1 MLKRTATFFLVVLT
15 TFLLAAAVLW
25 SVNIAA
31 AQTALDLADLEVD
44 IWPEYDRPSVLIIY
58 RITLAPE
65 VSLPANVR
73 LRIPAVS
80 GEPNA
85 VAAKQLDGALYSL
98 AYDRQVNG
106 EWAYLDFT
114 ATLPELQVEYY
125 DPQIQQQG
133 NERQYK
139 FLWPGDFNVDSL
151 SVQVQQP
158 FDSYDLRTSPGLGSA
173 VVGQDGLQYYNAEV
187 GALDADQTFEISIEY
202 VKDTN
207 TLTAESLQV
216 QPSAPVDVTT
226 AGWQNQLVAALPWG
240 LGILGVVLI
249 VGGGLWY
256 WQSGRGGEQ
265 GEKPR
270 RRRKASSEQETLSD
284 EEHSYCHQCGKRA
297 SGNDRFCRSC
307 GTRLRVE

>member
-1 MLKRTATFFLVVLT
+1 M
-15 TFLLAAAVLW
+15 LW

-58 RITLAPE
+58 RITLAPV

-73 LRIPAVS
+73 LRIPTVS

-139 FLWPGDFNVDSL
+139 FLWPGDFNIDSL
-151 SVQVQQP
+151 TVQVQQP
-158 FDSYDLRTSPGLGSA
+158 FDSYDLHTSPGLGSA
-173 VVGQDGLQYYNAEV
+173 VVGQDGLQYYSAEV

-226 AGWQNQLVAALPWG
+226 AGWQNQLVSALPWG

-256 WQSGRGGEQ
+256 WQSGRGGEAS
-265 GEKPR
+265 EKPR
-270 RRRKASSEQETLSD
+270 RRRKASSQQETLSD

-297 SGNDRFCRSC
+297 SGNDRFCRAC
-307 GTRLRVE
+307 GARLRVE